1 MDYTPS
7 GRLSP
12 TKTALGVKNM
22 WLWWLANA
30 IILVVVIPL
39 VVILANRVIRP
50 AVEIQAYS
58 DDILEHGV
66 NLTVNLTPVPALIET
81 DAKIADITG
90 EAVRY
95 VAALRRM
102 V

>member
-1 MDYTPS
+1 
-7 GRLSP
+7 
-12 TKTALGVKNM
+12 M

-30 IILVVVIPL
+30 IILVVVVPL
-39 VVILANRVIRP
+39 VILLANRVIRP
-50 AVEIQAYS
+50 AVEIQLYS

-66 NLTVNLTPVPALIET
+66 NLTSNLVPVPALVDT
-81 DAKIADITG
+81 DQTIGAITG

-95 VAALRRM
+95 VTALRRM

>member
-1 MDYTPS
+1 
-7 GRLSP
+7 
-12 TKTALGVKNM
+12 M
-22 WLWWLANA
+22 WLWWVANA
-30 IILVVVIPL
+30 LILLVVVPL

-50 AVEIQAYS
+50 AIEIQAYS

-66 NLTVNLTPVPALIET
+66 LLTANLVPVPALIDT
-81 DAKIADITG
+81 DAKIVDITG

-95 VAALRRM
+95 VTALRGM

>member
-1 MDYTPS
+1 
-7 GRLSP
+7 
-12 TKTALGVKNM
+12 V
-22 WLWWLANA
+22 
-30 IILVVVIPL
+30 PL
-39 VVILANRVIRP
+39 VVLLANRVIRP

-66 NLTVNLTPVPALIET
+66 LLTENLVPVPALIDT
-81 DAKIADITG
+81 DARIVDITG

-95 VAALRRM
+95 VTALRGM